1 MHGILTALRACLPGC
16 QITSEFVTRLNRSL
30 TKTTRT
36 MLLLLSGRRSDEDE
50 LVNASFADMGVAIES
65 LLRGENA
72 DDGEDVATGKII
84 GRLAGILQ
92 RAYGSYRV
100 SRIYTYCGYIQVNFI
115 HF

>member
-1 MHGILTALRACLPGC
+1 
-16 QITSEFVTRLNRSL
+16 
-30 TKTTRT
+30 

-115 HF
+115 HFWSKAAWVVVNIGLNRTIVCKFN